1 MSKSKTWSKDFSFG
15 GFVFISRK
23 WSLKVL
29 WIFFFF
35 TGLSVQEYLE
45 EKIIARDLIEEFDRE
60 DSLVFEPQFVHN
72 ICEIILEKGEKKKTK
87 KPPYSIYFP
96 FIFSSCTIRNTLYNN
111 KINVNHFD
119 IFSTRRYRIFF
130 FFLLNFEN
138 TRKYWSYRVY
148 IGFHS
153 PFPLWE
159 WRRKQKDH
167 DPCPARDLPRWECT
181 M

>member
-1 MSKSKTWSKDFSFG
+1 MNFESFLDF
-15 GFVFISRK
+15 
-23 WSLKVL
+23 
-29 WIFFFF
+29 FFFF

-72 ICEIILEKGEKKKTK
+72 IFEIILEKGEKRKRSLQTR

-130 FFLLNFEN
+130 FF
-138 TRKYWSYRVY
+138 
-148 IGFHS
+148 
-153 PFPLWE
+153 PF
-159 WRRKQKDH
+159 KF
-167 DPCPARDLPRWECT
+167 
-181 M
+181 